1 MGTAHAPQRWH
12 RPLPPRPPNFPRV
25 DHSEPPGVPGWD
37 LGGTLSLLC
46 SAAPPRV
53 GSPTWVNMG
62 GGWGSAEKHTTV
74 QITSRVCTVG
84 WKGGSR
90 AAPHV
95 VPQCSHGGC
104 RGCSCPRV
112 SLCS

>member
-25 DHSEPPGVPGWD
+25 DHSEPLGVPGWD

-62 GGWGSAEKHTTV
+62 GDGDQQRNTQPCK
-74 QITSRVCTVG
+74 
-84 WKGGSR
+84 
-90 AAPHV
+90 
-95 VPQCSHGGC
+95 
-104 RGCSCPRV
+104 
-112 SLCS
+112 